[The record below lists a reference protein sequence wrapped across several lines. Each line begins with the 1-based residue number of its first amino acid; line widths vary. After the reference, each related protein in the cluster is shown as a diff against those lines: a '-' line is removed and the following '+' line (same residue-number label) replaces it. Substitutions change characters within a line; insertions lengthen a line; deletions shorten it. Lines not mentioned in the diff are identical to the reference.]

1 VSGGRRPG
9 SNWVERLEA
18 RDERAAAHRPARP
31 AERLEEDR
39 GRAVRLEHRG
49 ALPGGPAGRELRE
62 PRAPLRLL
70 VHRQGGVREEDVAL
84 QLPRRLERRPR
95 DEGAREEEV
104 RRPPRVARR
113 PGERRERRVVAEE
126 DHRADALRREVP
138 RRRRRQRAGRVPH
151 RLDRSEAALLELRA
165 RGRGGLLEAR
175 VRGVDHRDRRA
186 RGAEPARGEVGEDAG
201 LLAHIAQ
208 WNVLRRITSGSG
220 GRCFVMVAIASSHS
234 VMIRSCGKWYPS
246 LFSTASNWMF
256 VPL

>member
-39 GRAVRLEHRG
+39 GRAVRLDHRG

-126 DHRADALRREVP
+126 ELLVHAVEAVEAVVHRADAEPVRDHLGSDA
-138 RRRRRQRAGRVPH
+138 AGAV
-151 RLDRSEAALLELRA
+151 
-165 RGRGGLLEAR
+165 
-175 VRGVDHRDRRA
+175 VDH
-186 RGAEPARGEVGEDAG
+186 E
-201 LLAHIAQ
+201 H
-208 WNVLRRITSGSG
+208 
-220 GRCFVMVAIASSHS
+220 VADG
-234 VMIRSCGKWYPS
+234 V
-246 LFSTASNWMF
+246 
-256 VPL
+256 